1 MESSLGWCL
10 CWASSCRMLGCF
22 NLLDTEYKMTDDIQA
37 KCIIIFEYVYL
48 NSIYSIY
55 IYTGRN
61 WFGSSKSHGESPP
74 ASQKMLSGWPKT
86 KVCHRY
92 VLRRPTQRSHVAL
105 HQVNGGC
112 GQNGKQRRPADGHA
126 KIRQQAHDSTFS
138 SEMDTLD
145 GDLKVNFDFMHFG
158 YLFALV

>member
-1 MESSLGWCL
+1 MIW
-10 CWASSCRMLGCF
+10 
-22 NLLDTEYKMTDDIQA
+22 
-37 KCIIIFEYVYL
+37 VYPL
-48 NSIYSIY
+48 
-55 IYTGRN
+55 
-61 WFGSSKSHGESPP
+61 SHGESPP

-86 KVCHRY
+86 KVCHRN

-138 SEMDTLD
+138 SGMDTLD
-145 GDLKVNFDFMHFG
+145 GDLKVNLDFVDFG
-158 YLFALV
+158 FSPRLINWLQSMGGSRRNGRHKR